1 MKLLAIKNIEIEG
14 LGSFKESFE
23 KRGVEVYEIEA
34 FKGETA
40 DPEKFD
46 ILVILGGPMGVYEEE
61 KYPFLKYEKELI
73 EQFYRSG
80 KKVLGVCLGAQ
91 LIANTFGANVY
102 KGKFGKEI
110 GWDFIYP
117 QDHLEIIYQNEI
129 EVFHWHGDTFDL
141 PECAVRM
148 ASSVK
153 YRNQAFRIG
162 NQVVGLQFHLEITP
176 EDLEKWIDAYREEL
190 EAEKIPPEELI
201 VDERK
206 WKRLKLYADV
216 FVDYFL
222 KL

>member
-1 MKLLAIKNIEIEG
+1 MKVLAVKNIEIEG

-46 ILVILGGPMGVYEEE
+46 ILVILGGPMGVYEEG

-73 EQFYRSG
+73 EQFYKSG

-190 EAEKIPPEELI
+190 ETEKIPPEELMA
-201 VDERK
+201 DERK
-206 WKRLKLYADV
+206 WKRLKLYTDV

>member
-1 MKLLAIKNIEIEG
+1 MKLLAVKNIEIEG

-40 DPEKFD
+40 DPEDFD

-73 EQFYRSG
+73 EQFYKSG

-91 LIANTFGANVY
+91 LIASTFGANVY

-117 QDHLEIIYQNEI
+117 QDHLEITYQDEI

-148 ASSVK
+148 ASSVR
-153 YRNQAFRIG
+153 YRNQAFRIA

-176 EDLEKWIDAYREEL
+176 EDLEKWIDAYRQEF
-190 EAEKIPPEELI
+190 EAEKIPPEKL
-201 VDERK
+201 VADEGK
-206 WKRLKLYADV
+206 WRRLKLYADI
-216 FVDYFL
+216 FVDSFL